1 MFLDKTETFVL
12 NIGGLNNRAT
22 RKNLTKLC
30 KQIQFCNSFKF
41 TIFKQNNLYALEI
54 NLPKQQL
61 PYMISF
67 LSFHNYSIYQILQDT
82 DTNDLLDLD
91 HLLLSSRRFEL
102 VVDGLRDAFIKDKV
116 IDILNLINQTEYIT
130 YTFNRNK
137 INVSTSPS
145 VFAKLIYIMATHNID
160 ILGAVYQPRWMNK
173 ARIS

>member
-1 MFLDKTETFVL
+1 
-12 NIGGLNNRAT
+12 
-22 RKNLTKLC
+22 
-30 KQIQFCNSFKF
+30 
-41 TIFKQNNLYALEI
+41 
-54 NLPKQQL
+54 
-61 PYMISF
+61 MISF
-67 LSFHNYSIYQILQDT
+67 LSFHNYSIYQILQGT

-145 VFAKLIYIMATHNID
+145 VFAKLIYNGYA
-160 ILGAVYQPRWMNK
+160 
-173 ARIS
+173 

>member
-30 KQIQFCNSFKF
+30 KQIQFCYSFKF

-67 LSFHNYSIYQILQDT
+67 LSFHNYSIYQILQGT